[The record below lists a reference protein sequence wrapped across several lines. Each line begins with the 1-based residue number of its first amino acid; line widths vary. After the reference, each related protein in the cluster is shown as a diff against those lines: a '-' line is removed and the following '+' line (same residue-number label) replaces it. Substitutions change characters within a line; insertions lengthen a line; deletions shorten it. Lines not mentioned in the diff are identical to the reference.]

1 MNTRNA
7 YYVDISRARHEVTIY
22 TDDKEKIKNQMK
34 DFADKVTLD
43 DFKNRQQQ
51 TKTTEKEK
59 KSIYEHLKDGL

>member
-1 MNTRNA
+1 
-7 YYVDISRARHEVTIY
+7 
-22 TDDKEKIKNQMK
+22 MK

-59 KSIYEHLKDGL
+59 KSIYEHLKDGLKKSDQFLRSKFKEKDFKILKNRMKTAKE